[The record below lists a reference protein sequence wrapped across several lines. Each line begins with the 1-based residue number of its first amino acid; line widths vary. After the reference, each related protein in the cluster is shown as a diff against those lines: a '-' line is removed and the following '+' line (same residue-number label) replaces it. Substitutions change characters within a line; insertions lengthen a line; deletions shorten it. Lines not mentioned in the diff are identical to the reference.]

1 MAKAASRRVRR
12 VKTEAQL
19 VAEKAAAI
27 GLPREQLNQGVYR
40 IRDIK
45 IIDNDRTVTLR
56 TLKNMAGNKVE
67 EWLYIGGPG
76 FDEPQRKAYDHCRD
90 LWAKQHVSRLTAKY
104 DPEPRHESTGQ
115 GYVQHDANLELDR
128 YQEQLPAHVWSVFE
142 NVARFDSP
150 VGVAGSELATNT
162 PQQVASA
169 KACVGFA
176 LSMIALWNSF

>member
-12 VKTEAQL
+12 VKTEAQI

-76 FDEPQRKAYDHCRD
+76 FDAPQLKAYEHCRE
-90 LWAKQHVSRLTAKY
+90 LWDKVGKAKVTADY
-104 DPEPRHESTGQ
+104 DQEPRHQSNGAGWAHHEAVAQ
-115 GYVQHDANLELDR
+115 LRGYQDELP
-128 YQEQLPAHVWSVFE
+128 EHVWSVFE

-162 PQQVASA
+162 PQQIASA

-176 LSMIALWNSF
+176 LSMIAMWNHF